1 MLDDQQQ
8 STGLDAQSEQP
19 NQSDN
24 DPQDGEFRIEDLP
37 EQAQR
42 YIKELRDEVAT
53 RRVALKNAEEEQ
65 RKREQAQL
73 AEQGR
78 FKELAEQ
85 RAKEAESLK
94 PYKDRA
100 ESLEALLRASNEA
113 RISRIPEQFRSI
125 VPVDYAPEKLATW
138 LDDNATKLVRPTAPQ
153 TDAGAG
159 GGGGRAVD
167 LSPEEIETAKKMGI
181 KPEDYAKYKK

>member
-1 MLDDQQQ
+1 MLDQQ

-42 YIKELRDEVAT
+42 YIKELRDEAAT

-159 GGGGRAVD
+159 AGGGGGRAVD